1 MARQVMQLYET
12 NEWKLVDRTGNA
24 VVHQDS
30 ENKPNWEMNQV
41 NLLSDPSAV
50 HHSTNSFIHLNW

>member
-1 MARQVMQLYET
+1 MQLYET

-30 ENKPNWEMNQV
+30 ENKPNWEMKHV
-41 NLLSDPSAV
+41 ILLSDPSAF